1 MRDGRQVAIKILNSS
16 MESDPVRFDRFKRE
30 EEIGASL
37 NHPNV
42 MRVYSDNHHS
52 RIYMVM
58 EWVNGESLRKIL
70 SAEHKLAPERAVKI
84 SLGILKALEY
94 IHQHGIVHRDLKPEN
109 VMVDDHD
116 NVKLIDFGVASK
128 RGAKRL
134 TFVGFTEMLGTPAYI
149 SPEQVKGRRGD
160 ERSDLYSLGVMLYE
174 MLTGKTP
181 FSGSSPL
188 AVMNDRLANHPLP
201 PRNANPDIS
210 LQLQEVLYRALERDP
225 TNRYPSAHAFASDL
239 EHLDQVGV
247 ADRVELTEW
256 RKRHSLVPRKVLY
269 YSALALIPILL
280 FLTMFFFVR
289 RH

>member
-1 MRDGRQVAIKILNSS
+1 MSLPADIHPGQELDHYRIETLVAENGVTSIFRATDMRDGRQVAIKILNSS

-42 MRVYSDNHHS
+42 MKVYSDNHHS

-116 NVKLIDFGVASK
+116 NVKLIDFGV
-128 RGAKRL
+128 
-134 TFVGFTEMLGTPAYI
+134 
-149 SPEQVKGRRGD
+149 
-160 ERSDLYSLGVMLYE
+160 
-174 MLTGKTP
+174 
-181 FSGSSPL
+181 
-188 AVMNDRLANHPLP
+188 
-201 PRNANPDIS
+201 
-210 LQLQEVLYRALERDP
+210 
-225 TNRYPSAHAFASDL
+225 
-239 EHLDQVGV
+239 
-247 ADRVELTEW
+247 
-256 RKRHSLVPRKVLY
+256 
-269 YSALALIPILL
+269 
-280 FLTMFFFVR
+280 
-289 RH
+289 